1 MRSRQWVAFALIFSL
16 LLNGFSSVSAATPAK
31 IVVGV
36 VSNVVSALAKWLWS
50 LKSNPE
56 PGGAVSRKKGL
67 KGADVSAV
75 PERSM
80 VKFEDG
86 YSIETVFDGSDLG
99 IQPFSVVVSS
109 TGDLMVLDS
118 DNSNIYKIH
127 TPLTKYSRP
136 KLVAGS
142 SGGYRGH
149 VDGKLRE
156 ARMNQPKGLA
166 VDERGNI
173 YIADTN
179 NMAIRKI
186 SEAGVTTIAG
196 GKWSRGAGHVDGPS
210 EDAILSNDFDVR
222 YVTSSCSLLV
232 VDRGNRAI
240 REIQLHD
247 EDCNNQD
254 DTTTSLLGIAMV
266 GLAVFLGY
274 MLALLKWK
282 VQSYFSPRHFQMFFN
297 VRQEQRTYSMK
308 NTPMTPYQRPP
319 QSVIPPLISN
329 EDEHGF
335 GMRQP
340 LHYQFQ
346 QQYQQQEQLK
356 HLNTWP
362 MQDSYVI
369 PDEDVPPPVES
380 RYPTPKKARPLVTK
394 ELQKNR
400 RVKSNQT
407 YHRGWEGDYH
417 QQQQIEQHHSK
428 YVSSSKTEYEDGCET
443 NGIVFG
449 AVKEQDGRRE
459 AVMIKAVD
467 YADRRY
473 NHRNIRPRYNYVGY
487 SHAYL

>member
-282 VQSYFSPRHFQMFFN
+282 VQSYFSPRH
-297 VRQEQRTYSMK
+297 VR
-308 NTPMTPYQRPP
+308 
-319 QSVIPPLISN
+319 
-329 EDEHGF
+329 F